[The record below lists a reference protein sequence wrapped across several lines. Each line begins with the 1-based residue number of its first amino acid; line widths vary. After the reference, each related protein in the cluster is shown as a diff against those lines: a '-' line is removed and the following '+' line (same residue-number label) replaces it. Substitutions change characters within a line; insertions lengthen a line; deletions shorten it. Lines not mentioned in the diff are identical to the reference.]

1 MLAIIAALKSAGLE
15 ERLVFR
21 KFSRQKNW
29 THNTQI
35 KEG

>member
-15 ERLVFR
+15 EWLVFR